1 MQTPVFIHVG
11 FANTGTTSLQRN
23 FFAARD
29 DIFLA
34 GEPYGERGG
43 IFTAIKCVEDFK
55 FDTGYIE
62 SLCRDL
68 IHAKN
73 DGRAVVI
80 SDQTLSDTP
89 QLYFAPYMM
98 PRDVIALRLRHLFPS
113 AKIIV
118 TVRDQRQY
126 AASMY
131 LNLKR
136 NTAFFDRMPMPP
148 FADWLAGTLAGV
160 RPHYLQNL
168 DFTETI
174 NLYSRIFGRE
184 NICVLPL
191 EIITTDGARA
201 YLTRLCDF
209 LELQVREQDVRN
221 YSRIQNR
228 RMSMRQELVAELLH
242 DARFGCLYSD
252 LIEEIGRKRV
262 DAFLDDGSRAS
273 VAIRPADEEKIRR
286 RVGVG
291 NWVLAREFDLDLEHY
306 GYLMAED
313 GEFSDCQLA
322 FAQQEIRFQADID
335 ELRGLPQ
342 SEKASEIRRSAE
354 IVAMQSQLRELSME
368 FATVSRSPVWRTVKR
383 LDNARRFFSR
393 AAAVALNLV

>member
-11 FANTGTTSLQRN
+11 FSNTGTTSLQRN
-23 FFAARD
+23 FFATRD

-43 IFTAIKCVEDFK
+43 IFTAIKSVEDFK
-55 FDTGYIE
+55 FDTRYME

-73 DGRAVVI
+73 SGRSVVI
-80 SDQTLSDTP
+80 SDETLSDTP

-98 PRDVIALRLRHLFPS
+98 PRDVIALRLHHLFPS
-113 AKIIV
+113 AKVIF
-118 TVRDQRQY
+118 TVRDQREY

-136 NTAFFDRMPMPP
+136 NAAFFDRMPMMP
-148 FADWLAGTLAGV
+148 FADWLAETLAGV

-174 NLYSRIFGRE
+174 NLYRRIFGRE

-191 EIITTDGARA
+191 EIITTDGVRA
-201 YLTRLCDF
+201 YLSRLCDF
-209 LELQVREQDVRN
+209 LRLQVREQDIRN
-221 YSRIQNR
+221 YSHIQNR
-228 RMSMRQELVAELLH
+228 RMSVRRELVAELLQ
-242 DARFGCLYSD
+242 DDRFSRLYAD
-252 LIEEIGRKRV
+252 LIADIGRERV
-262 DAFLDDGSRAS
+262 DAYLDDGPRAS
-273 VAIRPADEEKIRR
+273 VAMAAGDEQKIRR

-291 NWVLAREFDLDLEHY
+291 NWVLAREFDLDLSRY
-306 GYLMAED
+306 GYPMADD
-313 GEFSDCQLA
+313 GEFSDPQLA
-322 FAQQEIRFQADID
+322 LAKQEIRFQIDID
-335 ELRGLPQ
+335 RLDRAPQ

-354 IVAMQSQLRELSME
+354 IAAIQSQLRELSME

-383 LDNARRFFSR
+383 LDRARRMLSR
-393 AAAVALNLV
+393 AAAVALNLL

>member
-43 IFTAIKCVEDFK
+43 IFTAIKCVEDFR
-55 FDTGYIE
+55 FDTSRIE
-62 SLCRDL
+62 SLCCEL
-68 IHAKN
+68 IHAKS
-73 DGRAVVI
+73 DGRAIVI
-80 SDQTLSDTP
+80 SDETLSDTP

-113 AKIIV
+113 AKIIF
-118 TVRDQRQY
+118 TIRDQRQY

-136 NTAFFDRMPMPP
+136 NAAFFDRMPVLP
-148 FADWLAGTLAGV
+148 FVDWLAGTLAGV

-174 NLYSRIFGRE
+174 NLYCRIFGRE
-184 NICVLPL
+184 NVCVLPL
-191 EIITTDGARA
+191 EIITTHGARA
-201 YLTRLCDF
+201 YLTNLCDF
-209 LELQVREQDVRN
+209 LGLQITAQDVQN
-221 YSRIQNR
+221 YSQIQNR
-228 RMSMRQELVAELLH
+228 RMSVRQELVAELLR
-242 DARFGCLYSD
+242 DDRFSHLYSD
-252 LIEEIGRKRV
+252 LIEEIGRERV
-262 DAFLDDGSRAS
+262 DAYLDDGPRAS
-273 VAIRPADEEKIRR
+273 VATRSADEEKIRR

-291 NWVLAREFDLDLEHY
+291 NWVLAREFNLDLERY
-306 GYLMAED
+306 GYLVADD

-335 ELRGLPQ
+335 GLRRLPQ

-354 IVAMQSQLRELSME
+354 IVAMQSQLRELSTE
-368 FATVSRSPVWRTVKR
+368 FATVSRSPVWRAVKR
-383 LDNARRFFSR
+383 LDSARRFFSR
-393 AAAVALNLV
+393 AAAVALNLL